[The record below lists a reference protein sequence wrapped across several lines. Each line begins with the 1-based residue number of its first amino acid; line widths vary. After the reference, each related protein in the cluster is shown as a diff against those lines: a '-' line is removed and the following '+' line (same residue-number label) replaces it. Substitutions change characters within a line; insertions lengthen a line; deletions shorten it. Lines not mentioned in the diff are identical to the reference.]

1 MVKAS
6 VKANDIVA
14 VVLKGVPLI
23 GRLLSLKG
31 SKAVISFG
39 GQRRDQDLPL
49 RELVAVGHVSDQPL
63 PTPDEVSEL
72 MPDRKTAAEAW
83 WILAADAEV
92 MQQNQSL
99 LELTD
104 LLRANVDTPDI
115 AATWA
120 WLHGEQAWFRWR
132 RDQSIAV
139 VPLDEIQRKRKLQK
153 QQRLAEDHNQQQI
166 AVLAPI
172 ASTDPRTVGDA

>member
-39 GQRRDQDLPL
+39 GQRRDQDLPV

-63 PTPDEVSEL
+63 PTPDEVL
-72 MPDRKTAAEAW
+72 GV
-83 WILAADAEV
+83 DARS
-92 MQQNQSL
+92 QNCCGSL
-99 LELTD
+99 
-104 LLRANVDTPDI
+104 VDF
-115 AATWA
+115 
-120 WLHGEQAWFRWR
+120 GCRC
-132 RDQSIAV
+132 
-139 VPLDEIQRKRKLQK
+139 
-153 QQRLAEDHNQQQI
+153 
-166 AVLAPI
+166 
-172 ASTDPRTVGDA
+172 

>member
-49 RELVAVGHVSDQPL
+49 RELVPVGHVSDQPL
-63 PTPDEVSEL
+63 PTPDELSEL

-83 WILAADAEV
+83 WILAADAEA
-92 MQQNQSL
+92 MQQNQTL

-104 LLRANVDTPDI
+104 LLKANVDTPDI
-115 AATWA
+115 AATWS
-120 WLHGEQAWFRWR
+120 WLHGDQPWFRWR
-132 RDQSIAV
+132 RDQSISCLLYTS
-139 VPLDEIQRKRKLQK
+139 PSPRDKRQS
-153 QQRLAEDHNQQQI
+153 RMPSSA
-166 AVLAPI
+166 
-172 ASTDPRTVGDA
+172 